1 MGRNPNFVSHSIN
14 RHDNLNDKKVIT
26 IAQQLKIKEFP
37 FITKDNRG
45 NQIYYEDSCG
55 FWIKREY
62 NDNGSVIFYEDSK
75 GYWVKYE
82 YNDYGNTIYVENSD
96 GYIDDKRTKPVPEYT
111 MEELTAKL
119 GHNFKIKK

>member
-1 MGRNPNFVSHSIN
+1 MGRNPNFVSY
-14 RHDNLNDKKVIT
+14 RPDNLNDKKVMT
-26 IAQQLKIKEFP
+26 MAQQLKIKEFP
-37 FITKDNRG
+37 FIIRDNRG

-62 NDNGSVIFYEDSK
+62 NDNGSVIFYEDSE

-82 YNDYGNTIYVENSD
+82 YNDNGNEIYSETSKGTICDN
-96 GYIDDKRTKPVPEYT
+96 RPKPVPEYT
-111 MEELTAKL
+111 MEELVDKL